1 MGVSKNDGIPKII
14 HSRRVFHYK
23 PSILGYPYFWKHP
36 YGLKCGYHFQHRK
49 IAQRVLVGPLVD
61 PGEFLGTIEFFQ
73 DIYFVV
79 EIGNCW
85 RSTTVLPANQKKIIS
100 MFKKSDTWS
109 KRATFCFVLFCL
121 FVFGLQLK
129 VRYSPNRIHRVTGK
143 FTNTDRSKVF
153 FWFAWI
159 LNGFSMSFCR
169 GWKETHLPW
178 FSGRHCKWR
187 GTTRWAA
194 SWGCCC
200 SRSDENCSDNLG
212 GGYFHCQS
220 PKFTRDRHPQSNKLL
235 GGGVKYFFIFTPK
248 IGEMV
253 QLDEHIFQMGWK
265 HQLVIVFMG
274 VELSL

>member
-1 MGVSKNDGIPKII
+1 MWIPLSAQEDCSESIGRSIGRSWRIFGNHRIFSRHIFCCGNWKLLKIYNSFTSKSKENHIDVQKI
-14 HSRRVFHYK
+14 
-23 PSILGYPYFWKHP
+23 GY
-36 YGLKCGYHFQHRK
+36 LKQESY
-49 IAQRVLVGPLVD
+49 VL
-61 PGEFLGTIEFFQ
+61 
-73 DIYFVV
+73 
-79 EIGNCW
+79 
-85 RSTTVLPANQKKIIS
+85 
-100 MFKKSDTWS
+100 
-109 KRATFCFVLFCL
+109 FCFVL

-129 VRYSPNRIHRVTGK
+129 VRYSPNRIHKVTGK
-143 FTNTDRSKVF
+143 FTNTDRSKAY

-235 GGGVKYFFIFTPK
+235 GGGVKYFFIFTPNP
-248 IGEMV
+248 GEMV
-253 QLDEHIFQMGWK
+253 QFDEHIFQMGWK